1 MVTDSIGNIGSTS
14 KIISGKKEASKAT
27 QKAKAKDKLS
37 FSEVAQKAVDKKK
50 FVDML
55 SKMPEVK
62 KTVKEEKDYDFS
74 SAKVLQGL
82 KQRLIDEGI
91 V

>member
-1 MVTDSIGNIGSTS
+1 MVTDSIGNVGSTS

-27 QKAKAKDKLS
+27 QKAKAKDTIS

-55 SKMPEVK
+55 LKMPAVQKEIL
-62 KTVKEEKDYDFS
+62 EEKDYDFS
-74 SAKVLQGL
+74 SHQVLQGL
-82 KQRLIDEGI
+82 RDRLIEEGF
-91 V
+91 